1 MRDLRARSQR
11 WRALMN
17 RPVLLIL
24 IGTGVITLLLTPWM
38 FGALAQQR
46 VDAGIARL
54 DAEDDLDAS
63 VVDYAR
69 GWTMSTATIE
79 LDRPDAVL
87 RDSDIPPELAELIE
101 RLAAEPIRLVVTMRH
116 GPVLLGEAT
125 PLGIAAST
133 IHLDPELPRYRE
145 FLNQTGLEH
154 LFEIRTVTGFDGQ
167 SDFVAEMPAFS
178 FNNNDGVVDFAG
190 ADATGTYDALSRRF
204 QAQGQANHLRMT
216 DDDGTLTVE
225 SVAFDSD
232 STWHSPLLRF
242 GYAEASV
249 VRIAVESPV
258 EQFLL
263 ENVSAR
269 FDVEADDDGE
279 HATMASEY
287 SLGRFSDGDEINLDD
302 VALAATAR
310 RVNVAALTAYVDAS
324 QQAALQND
332 AAAPLALGAEDA
344 LYDLLGSSPQIDLEP
359 IRFTWN
365 GEPLNA
371 TVRIAVTSDN
381 LPPRTNFTLLTLAFQ
396 GVVAIDATLAV
407 SDVLANLLAA
417 RGLGFQ
423 LRRAAAQEQQFM
435 TDDEVQMLATAQAS
449 IALAALVAQGMLTQ
463 TDDGY
468 EATARFA
475 DGTLTVNG
483 NVVPLGLR

>member
-1 MRDLRARSQR
+1 
-11 WRALMN
+11 MN
-17 RPVLLIL
+17 RPVLLI
-24 IGTGVITLLLTPWM
+24 VIATAVVTLLLTPWM
-38 FGALAQQR
+38 FGALAEQR
-46 VDAGIARL
+46 VEAGISRL

-69 GWTMSTATIE
+69 GWTTSTATIE
-79 LDRPDAVL
+79 LDRPDAAVP
-87 RDSDIPPELAELIE
+87 SQNIPPELTELVE
-101 RLAAEPIRLVVTMRH
+101 QLAAEPIRLVVTMRH
-116 GPVLLGEAT
+116 GPVLLGETT

-133 IHLDPELPRYRE
+133 IRLDPDLPRYRE
-145 FLNQTGLEH
+145 FLDQTGLDH
-154 LFEIRTVTGFDGQ
+154 LFEIRTVTGFDGT
-167 SDFVAEMPAFS
+167 SDFVAEAPAFS
-178 FNNNDGVVDFAG
+178 FNNDTGVVEFAG
-190 ADATGTYDALSRRF
+190 ANATGTYDALSRRF
-204 QAQGQANHLRMT
+204 QAQGRAEELRMT
-216 DDDGTLTVE
+216 DGDGTFTVE

-249 VRIAVESPV
+249 SRIAVASPT

-263 ENVSAR
+263 EDVAAR
-269 FDVEADDDGE
+269 FDIDADADGE

-287 SLGRFSDGDEINLDD
+287 SLGRFSDGDDMNLDD
-302 VALAATAR
+302 VAIAATAR
-310 RVNVAALTAYVDAS
+310 RVSIDALTAYIDAS

-344 LYDLLGSSPQIDLEP
+344 LYDLLGSSPQIDVAP
-359 IRFTWN
+359 IRFSWN
-365 GEPLNA
+365 GEPLDA
-371 TVRIAVTSDN
+371 TLRIAVAADN

-396 GVVAIDATLAV
+396 GVVAVDATLSV
-407 SDVLANLLAA
+407 SDELATSLAA

-423 LRRAAAQEQQFM
+423 LRRTAAQEQQYM

-449 IALAALVAQGMLTQ
+449 IALAALVGQGMLTL

-468 EATARFA
+468 AATARFA

>member
-1 MRDLRARSQR
+1 
-11 WRALMN
+11 MN
-17 RPVLLIL
+17 RPVLLIVT
-24 IGTGVITLLLTPWM
+24 GTAVVTLLLTPWI
-38 FGALAQQR
+38 FGALAEQR
-46 VDAGIARL
+46 IDAGVAHL
-54 DAEDDLDAS
+54 DAEDNLEAS

-69 GWTMSTATIE
+69 GWTTSTATIE

-87 RDSDIPPELAELIE
+87 PDSDIPPELAELVE
-101 RLAAEPIRLVVTMRH
+101 QLAAEPIRLVVTMRH
-116 GPVLLGEAT
+116 GPVLLGETT

-145 FLNQTGLEH
+145 FLDQTGLDH
-154 LFEIRTVTGFDGQ
+154 LFEIRTVTGFDGT

-178 FNNNDGVVDFAG
+178 FNNDVGVVEFAG
-190 ADATGTYDALSRRF
+190 ADATGAYDALSRRF
-204 QAQGQANHLRMT
+204 QAQGRANELRMT
-216 DDDGTLTVE
+216 DGDSTFTVE

-249 VRIAVESPV
+249 GRIAVDSLT

-263 ENVSAR
+263 EDVAAR
-269 FDVEADDDGE
+269 FDVEADADGE

-287 SLGRFSDGDEINLDD
+287 SLGRFSDGDEFNLDE
-302 VALAATAR
+302 VAITATAH
-310 RVNVAALTAYVDAS
+310 RVNIGALTAYVDAS

-344 LYDLLGSSPQIDLEP
+344 LYDLLGSSPQIEVAP
-359 IRFTWN
+359 ISFSWN

-371 TVRIAVTSDN
+371 TLRIAVTADN

-396 GVVAIDATLAV
+396 GVVAVDVTLAV
-407 SDVLANLLAA
+407 SDVLAASLAA

-423 LRRAAAQEQQFM
+423 LRRAAAQEQQYM
-435 TDDEVQMLATAQAS
+435 TDDEVQTIANAQAS
-449 IALAALVAQGMLTQ
+449 IALAGLVAQGMLTP

-475 DGTLTVNG
+475 DGMLTVNG
-483 NVVPLGLR
+483 NAVPLGLR